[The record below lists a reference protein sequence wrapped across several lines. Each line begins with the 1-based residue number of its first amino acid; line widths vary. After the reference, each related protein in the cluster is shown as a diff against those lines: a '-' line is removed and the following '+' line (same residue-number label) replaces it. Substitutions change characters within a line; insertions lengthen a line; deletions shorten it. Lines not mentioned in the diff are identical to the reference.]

1 MYLSHALI
9 YQLHLFFCDPN
20 FCKSGAQ
27 ISSRDR
33 QATEMSEDSGEQAY
47 AHPAKGGCNHSPLG
61 GCVGGGHCIVMWS
74 IVQGVLKS
82 EFLRKTL
89 LIHKYWHHVWF
100 LKHYKNE
107 TQYIQRPDL
116 RYQVLTSDLNA
127 IPFFF
132 LRLFIS
138 FLIGVWSPYSV
149 VSICTAKL
157 LSFVNWYLANVHQQ
171 INILKWRKI

>member
-33 QATEMSEDSGEQAY
+33 QVTEMSEDSGEQAY

-107 TQYIQRPDL
+107 PQYIQRPDL

-132 LRLFIS
+132 LGFLFLSLLECGRLTVLLVS
-138 FLIGVWSPYSV
+138 VRQSYS
-149 VSICTAKL
+149 
-157 LSFVNWYLANVHQQ
+157 LS
-171 INILKWRKI
+171 